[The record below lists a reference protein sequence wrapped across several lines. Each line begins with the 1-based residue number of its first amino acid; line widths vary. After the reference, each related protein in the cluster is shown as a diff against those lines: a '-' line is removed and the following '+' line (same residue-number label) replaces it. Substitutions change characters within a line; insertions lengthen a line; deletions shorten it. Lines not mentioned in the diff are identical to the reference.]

1 MKDTGRVVID
11 FLLFLLLGYPKTL
24 PKGHKD
30 ESIQMS
36 RNQYLTTNYYVLNIL
51 YFVSSFRLSSTIP
64 RHPVW
69 KLLSFPLGTS
79 PCQLHSQGHHGI
91 LRVNIVLP

>member
-24 PKGHKD
+24 PKGHED

-36 RNQYLTTNYYVLNIL
+36 RNQYLTTNYYVLSIL
-51 YFVSSFRLSSTIP
+51 YFDSSFRLSSTIP
-64 RHPVW
+64 LHPVW
-69 KLLSFPLGTS
+69 RLLSFPLGTS
-79 PCQLHSQGHHGI
+79 CQLHSQGHHGI